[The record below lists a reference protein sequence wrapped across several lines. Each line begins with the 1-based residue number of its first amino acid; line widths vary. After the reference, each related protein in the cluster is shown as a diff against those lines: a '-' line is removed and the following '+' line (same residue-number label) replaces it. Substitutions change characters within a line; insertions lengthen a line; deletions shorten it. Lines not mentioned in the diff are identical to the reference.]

1 MNENM
6 KNFEELEVTEVEI
19 IEEDPETSG
28 NGVVAKVVTTLVVG
42 GLGAFAWVK
51 TKGKREARTIRNLEK
66 KGYVVMKPEDFEA
79 TEEAD
84 SKDMDDAE

>member
-42 GLGAFAWVK
+42 GLGALAWVK